1 MLKAV
6 ELLPAFGR
14 DDLCVVRYGFLIS
27 GRIIISRKI
36 PDLFL
41 FDLQSHRGRHG
52 GRPSRWNSPLHSAQG
67 GISLEND
74 HESGLLVLWN
84 RCLVVCLIFL

>member
-36 PDLFL
+36 PDLFYLICRVIADDTEVVPPDGILHCTPLRVVSLWKMTMNPAFL
-41 FDLQSHRGRHG
+41 FC
-52 GRPSRWNSPLHSAQG
+52 
-67 GISLEND
+67 GI
-74 HESGLLVLWN
+74 VAWW
-84 RCLVVCLIFL
+84 FA